1 MANGGGN
8 IYQTAR
14 KSAGLT
20 QEAAAERLAVSLTS
34 LRAYEGGE
42 RVPAGDVVARM
53 CIVYDTQFLGVQHLQ
68 LFGSLLPECV
78 QEARPEFLAITAELN
93 DIIKAA
99 LALMYTALPTLW
111 WIVLNQSSFYCSQNV
126 LKRSPVVFDNAFT
139 PMCHVVKIYFRGF
152 DFSSR

>member
-1 MANGGGN
+1 MQDNSRN

-68 LFGSLLPECV
+68 AFGALLPECV
-78 QEARPEFLAITAELN
+78 QEARPERLETATIKLVRRIMQFADGHRNDRLLEIAEDGMIDEAERPEFLAITAELN
-93 DIIKAA
+93 EIIKSA
-99 LALMYTALPTLW
+99 LALMYTEE
-111 WIVLNQSSFYCSQNV
+111 V
-126 LKRSPVVFDNAFT
+126 
-139 PMCHVVKIYFRGF
+139 
-152 DFSSR
+152 

>member
-78 QEARPEFLAITAELN
+78 QEARPERLEAATIKLVRRIMRFADGHRNDRLLEIAEDGVIDDAERPEFLAITAELN

-99 LALMYTALPTLW
+99 LALMYTEE
-111 WIVLNQSSFYCSQNV
+111 V
-126 LKRSPVVFDNAFT
+126 
-139 PMCHVVKIYFRGF
+139 
-152 DFSSR
+152 

>member
-1 MANGGGN
+1 MQNGGGN

-20 QEAAAERLAVSLTS
+20 QEAAAERLAVSLSS

-78 QEARPEFLAITAELN
+78 QEVRPERLETATIKLVRRIMRFADGHRNDRLLEIAEDGTIDEAERPEFLAITAELN
-93 DIIKAA
+93 EIIKSA
-99 LALMYTALPTLW
+99 LALMYTEE
-111 WIVLNQSSFYCSQNV
+111 V
-126 LKRSPVVFDNAFT
+126 
-139 PMCHVVKIYFRGF
+139 
-152 DFSSR
+152 

>member
-1 MANGGGN
+1 MQDNSRN

-78 QEARPEFLAITAELN
+78 QEARPERLETATIKLVRRIMRFADGHRNDRLLEIAEDGVIDEAERPEFLAITAELN
-93 DIIKAA
+93 DIVKAA
-99 LALMYTALPTLW
+99 LALMYTEE
-111 WIVLNQSSFYCSQNV
+111 V
-126 LKRSPVVFDNAFT
+126 
-139 PMCHVVKIYFRGF
+139 
-152 DFSSR
+152 

>member
-1 MANGGGN
+1 MQDNNRN

-68 LFGSLLPECV
+68 AFGALLECV
-78 QEARPEFLAITAELN
+78 QEARPERLETATIKLVRRIMRFAESHRDDRLLEIAEDGVIDDEERPEFLAITAELT

-99 LALMYTALPTLW
+99 LALMYTEE
-111 WIVLNQSSFYCSQNV
+111 V
-126 LKRSPVVFDNAFT
+126 
-139 PMCHVVKIYFRGF
+139 
-152 DFSSR
+152 

>member
-1 MANGGGN
+1 MQDNSRN

-78 QEARPEFLAITAELN
+78 QEARPERLETATIKLVRRIMRFADGHRNDRLLEIAEDGVIDEAERLEFLAITAELN
-93 DIIKAA
+93 EIIKAA
-99 LALMYTALPTLW
+99 LALMYTEE
-111 WIVLNQSSFYCSQNV
+111 V
-126 LKRSPVVFDNAFT
+126 
-139 PMCHVVKIYFRGF
+139 
-152 DFSSR
+152 

>member
-78 QEARPEFLAITAELN
+78 QEAQPERLETATIKLVRRIMRFADGHRNDRLLEIAEDGVIDEAERPEFLAITAELN
-93 DIIKAA
+93 EIIKAA
-99 LALMYTALPTLW
+99 LALMYTEE
-111 WIVLNQSSFYCSQNV
+111 V
-126 LKRSPVVFDNAFT
+126 
-139 PMCHVVKIYFRGF
+139 
-152 DFSSR
+152 

>member
-1 MANGGGN
+1 MQDNSRN

-68 LFGSLLPECV
+68 AFGALLPECV
-78 QEARPEFLAITAELN
+78 QEARPERLETATIKLVRRIMRFAESHREDRLLEIAEDGVIDDEERPEFLAITAELT

-99 LALMYTALPTLW
+99 LALMYTEE
-111 WIVLNQSSFYCSQNV
+111 V
-126 LKRSPVVFDNAFT
+126 
-139 PMCHVVKIYFRGF
+139 
-152 DFSSR
+152 

>member
-1 MANGGGN
+1 MPKDSEN

-78 QEARPEFLAITAELN
+78 QEARPERLETATIKLVRRIMRFADGHRNDRLLEIAEDGVIDEAERPEFLAITAELN

-99 LALMYTALPTLW
+99 LALMYTEE
-111 WIVLNQSSFYCSQNV
+111 V
-126 LKRSPVVFDNAFT
+126 
-139 PMCHVVKIYFRGF
+139 
-152 DFSSR
+152 

>member
-1 MANGGGN
+1 MQNGGGN

-78 QEARPEFLAITAELN
+78 QEARPERLETATIKLVRRIMRFADGHRNDRLLEIAEDGVIDEAERPEFLAITAELN
-93 DIIKAA
+93 EIIKSA
-99 LALMYTALPTLW
+99 LALMYTEE
-111 WIVLNQSSFYCSQNV
+111 V
-126 LKRSPVVFDNAFT
+126 
-139 PMCHVVKIYFRGF
+139 
-152 DFSSR
+152 

>member
-78 QEARPEFLAITAELN
+78 QEARPERLETATIKLVRRIMRFADGHRDDRLLEIAEDGVIDDEERPEFLAITAELT

-99 LALMYTALPTLW
+99 LALMYTEE
-111 WIVLNQSSFYCSQNV
+111 V
-126 LKRSPVVFDNAFT
+126 
-139 PMCHVVKIYFRGF
+139 
-152 DFSSR
+152 

>member
-78 QEARPEFLAITAELN
+78 QEARPERLETATIKLVRRIMRFADGHRNDRLLEIAEDGVIGEAERPEFLAITAELN
-93 DIIKAA
+93 DIVKAA
-99 LALMYTALPTLW
+99 LALMYTEE
-111 WIVLNQSSFYCSQNV
+111 V
-126 LKRSPVVFDNAFT
+126 
-139 PMCHVVKIYFRGF
+139 
-152 DFSSR
+152 

>member
-78 QEARPEFLAITAELN
+78 QEARPERLETATIKLVRRIMRFADGHRNDRLLEIAEDGVIDEDERSEFLAITAELN
-93 DIIKAA
+93 DIVKAA
-99 LALMYTALPTLW
+99 LALMYTEE
-111 WIVLNQSSFYCSQNV
+111 V
-126 LKRSPVVFDNAFT
+126 
-139 PMCHVVKIYFRGF
+139 
-152 DFSSR
+152 

>member
-1 MANGGGN
+1 MQNGGGN

-20 QEAAAERLAVSLTS
+20 QEAAAERLAVSLSS

-78 QEARPEFLAITAELN
+78 QEVRPERLETATIKLVRRIMQFADGHRNDRLLEIAEDGMIDEAERPEFLAITAELN
-93 DIIKAA
+93 EIIKSA
-99 LALMYTALPTLW
+99 LALMYTEE
-111 WIVLNQSSFYCSQNV
+111 V
-126 LKRSPVVFDNAFT
+126 
-139 PMCHVVKIYFRGF
+139 
-152 DFSSR
+152 

>member
-1 MANGGGN
+1 MQNGGGN

-53 CIVYDTQFLGVQHLQ
+53 CLVYDTQFLGVQHLQ
-68 LFGSLLPECV
+68 AFGALLPECGWRRLPSSWCV
-78 QEARPEFLAITAELN
+78 GSC
-93 DIIKAA
+93 
-99 LALMYTALPTLW
+99 ALPRATGTTGCWRLP
-111 WIVLNQSSFYCSQNV
+111 
-126 LKRSPVVFDNAFT
+126 RTA
-139 PMCHVVKIYFRGF
+139 
-152 DFSSR
+152 

>member
-78 QEARPEFLAITAELN
+78 QEARPERLETATIKLVRRIMRFADGHRNDRLLEIAEDGVIDEAERPEFLAITAELN
-93 DIIKAA
+93 DIVKAA
-99 LALMYTALPTLW
+99 LALMYTEE
-111 WIVLNQSSFYCSQNV
+111 
-126 LKRSPVVFDNAFT
+126 
-139 PMCHVVKIYFRGF
+139 M
-152 DFSSR
+152 

>member
-1 MANGGGN
+1 MQNGGGN

-20 QEAAAERLAVSLTS
+20 QEAAAERLAVSLSS

-78 QEARPEFLAITAELN
+78 QEARPERLETATIKLVRRIMQFADGHRNDRLLEIAEDGTIDEAERPEFLAITAELN
-93 DIIKAA
+93 EIIKSA
-99 LALMYTALPTLW
+99 LALMYTEE
-111 WIVLNQSSFYCSQNV
+111 V
-126 LKRSPVVFDNAFT
+126 
-139 PMCHVVKIYFRGF
+139 
-152 DFSSR
+152 